1 MATTKSAKAADTA
14 QICRELLAAL
24 DKFYGKSHSEL
35 PAAVLDGMLLSVCLE
50 DSSWEAARAAY
61 DHLLASY
68 FDLNEIRVSS
78 TAELSRT
85 LRSLPEADWKGL
97 RIRAILRHVFESS
110 YSFDFEKLRR
120 QTPELTLKTLR
131 KITELSPFVR
141 EFALQEILGSH
152 TVALDGTMLRAAQ
165 SLGLV
170 PVSMQLPEAM
180 EFLKGVVRKSDASS
194 FSRQLRRFA
203 TDSRFTAAFSVAS
216 GDGGAAGVMLRFEEI
231 TTGKVRKP
239 AKKADSS
246 PVPAP
251 APAPAPAKAQKH
263 STSAPAAAQGKS
275 NPKPAVPA
283 KVEASKK
290 PAAPAKAPAKAVAKV
305 AAKAAAKPASKTAA
319 PAKSPSPKTA
329 ASRGKPAAAASGKS
343 SAGAAKSSGVTAK
356 SSSKAPPAAK
366 KGRK

>member
-194 FSRQLRRFA
+194 FCRQLRRFA

-246 PVPAP
+246 PVP

-305 AAKAAAKPASKTAA
+305 AAKAAAKPASKSAA